1 MSEEKKKRKNPSGVN
16 THEDTDAN
24 GELDSPAADE
34 PAANEGT
41 SSPAP
46 PPISESSENPR
57 TECPRRRRGRSR
69 PGLTPRT
76 APMPKVRQTAQL
88 LTNPRQPKR
97 LLHRHHRLRRSSHP
111 GSTPRMITTLRARVA
126 VIMQPFVPRLLRMLL
141 VEVSHGDRLV
151 ISTRS

>member
-46 PPISESSENPR
+46 PPKKKSSLKPRMEREAELLNTIQALQGQVEVLQNDLSKAKHIPKKAALAPVESSSSDEGSTVPS
-57 TECPRRRRGRSR
+57 TTTS
-69 PGLTPRT
+69 TPRT
-76 APMPKVRQTAQL
+76 V
-88 LTNPRQPKR
+88 NP
-97 LLHRHHRLRRSSHP
+97 LR
-111 GSTPRMITTLRARVA
+111 
-126 VIMQPFVPRLLRMLL
+126 
-141 VEVSHGDRLV
+141 
-151 ISTRS
+151 

>member
-46 PPISESSENPR
+46 PPISESSEIQGQNV
-57 TECPRRRRGRSR
+57 RGEEE
-69 PGLTPRT
+69 
-76 APMPKVRQTAQL
+76 K
-88 LTNPRQPKR
+88 
-97 LLHRHHRLRRSSHP
+97 
-111 GSTPRMITTLRARVA
+111 
-126 VIMQPFVPRLLRMLL
+126 
-141 VEVSHGDRLV
+141 EVVQG
-151 ISTRS
+151 